1 MIFITLKALAA
12 KCLYLDAKD
21 YQCRIQIE
29 QRVIEGELVEVP
41 VGQKVPKKERITICE
56 DIATGTPY
64 NENDED
70 RDFEIGDIRE
80 EVVVC
85 TVVFE

>member
-1 MIFITLKALAA
+1 M
-12 KCLYLDAKD
+12 
-21 YQCRIQIE
+21 
-29 QRVIEGELVEVP
+29 
-41 VGQKVPKKERITICE
+41 PKKERTNICE

-85 TVVFE
+85 TVIFEWCHSKYVKTQR